1 MGHQD
6 GVRGDPEESRQRRHG
21 LAAAVHIGSRDQQTN
36 VLALVAELADQAE
49 ILAVSHE
56 ADALGMRQ
64 ALNEKGP
71 RVMPG
76 LVVFRTRVS
85 QANDQL
91 YGSHDGSPSL

>member
-1 MGHQD
+1 
-6 GVRGDPEESRQRRHG
+6 
-21 LAAAVHIGSRDQQTN
+21 
-36 VLALVAELADQAE
+36 
-49 ILAVSHE
+49 
-56 ADALGMRQ
+56 MRQ